1 MPSSCRISS
10 LIPRGFVVASEM
22 HIDDEIVLTVRA
34 EAIFAPCPICAA
46 PSRRIHSRYIRHVS
60 DLPASGRLVRLHIVT
75 RRFCCEAPQCPRR
88 IFAERFD
95 ETVLPVRSRRT
106 ARLEGLVHHLGLAL
120 GGRPAAAFA
129 KRLMLP
135 VSNDTL
141 LRVVRR
147 RARSDAGQ
155 PSVIGIDDWAFR
167 RNHRYGTIV
176 CDLERRRVVALLPD
190 REITTIEAWLA
201 AHPEIEIVSRDRG
214 GGYGEAVAKALPR
227 AIHVADRWHLFEN
240 ASAAFLDAVRKS
252 MRSIRTAIGATT
264 INPELLTCAERL
276 QYEGYL
282 RREETNAAIM
292 ALTKDGVSIK
302 QIVRMTGYSRG
313 LVRQIIRGH
322 RTDVFRV
329 RISALD
335 AYLPWLDAQWAAG
348 CRKGAELWRRVKA
361 RGFHGS
367 SRVVSEWATRRRRAE
382 KASDQN
388 LQKVPSART
397 IARLMTMA
405 RDHLSKADSI
415 TVAAI
420 EAGVL
425 ALVEARTLV
434 ERFHV
439 MIRMKIEADLE
450 SWIAEASASLLASF
464 AAGIAKSKAAVRA
477 AITQPWSNG
486 QTEGQVN
493 KLKMVKRQMYGRAKV
508 DLLEARLIGAD

>member
-1 MPSSCRISS
+1 
-10 LIPRGFVVASEM
+10 
-22 HIDDEIVLTVRA
+22 
-34 EAIFAPCPICAA
+34 
-46 PSRRIHSRYIRHVS
+46 
-60 DLPASGRLVRLHIVT
+60 
-75 RRFCCEAPQCPRR
+75 
-88 IFAERFD
+88 
-95 ETVLPVRSRRT
+95 
-106 ARLEGLVHHLGLAL
+106 
-120 GGRPAAAFA
+120 
-129 KRLMLP
+129 
-135 VSNDTL
+135 
-141 LRVVRR
+141 
-147 RARSDAGQ
+147 
-155 PSVIGIDDWAFR
+155 
-167 RNHRYGTIV
+167 
-176 CDLERRRVVALLPD
+176 VALLPD
-190 REITTIEAWLA
+190 REIATIEAWLA

-214 GGYGEAVAKALPR
+214 GGYGEAAAKALPH

-252 MRSIRTAIGATT
+252 MRSIRMAIGATT

-302 QIVRMTGYSRG
+302 QIVRRTGYSRG

-329 RISALD
+329 RLSTLD
-335 AYLPWLDAQWAAG
+335 AYLPWLDAQWAGG
-348 CRKGAELWRRVKA
+348 CRKGAELWRRMKT

-367 SRVVSEWATRRRRAE
+367 ARVVSEWATRRRRAE

-405 RDHLSKADSI
+405 RDHLSKADSV

-420 EAGVL
+420 EAGVV
-425 ALVEARTLV
+425 ALVEARRLI
-434 ERFHV
+434 ERFHT
-439 MIRMKIEADLE
+439 MIRTKIEADLE
-450 SWIAEASASLLASF
+450 PWIVAASTSLLASF

-493 KLKMVKRQMYGRAKV
+493 KLKMVKRQMYGRAKI
-508 DLLEARLIGAD
+508 DLLEARLIGAA